1 MAVLKVEVIS
11 GIPQDQEKHSLL
23 LRQQD
28 WRQNCRILIKYCS
41 WLIVRIW
48 ITRPDVYKRQ
58 GLYHELNSEYYGKE
72 TVIDSDIDH
81 EWERIPHFYMQF
93 YVYQYATG
101 FSAAMAIARRI
112 LACLLYTSRCV

>member
-1 MAVLKVEVIS
+1 ML
-11 GIPQDQEKHSLL
+11 
-23 LRQQD
+23 
-28 WRQNCRILIKYCS
+28 C
-41 WLIVRIW
+41 
-48 ITRPDVYKRQ
+48 

-112 LACLLYTSRCV
+112 LAGDPETKEGYFRFLKGGCSRTPVELLKLVGLDMEEPEVVNEAMKVFKDLLDEMEELA